1 MLRIISAVPIAA
13 IPVRKAAVIPLSP
26 VFGEPDFVLVVVA
39 EVLTV
44 VSVDNVVLLIVVL
57 SIFAEVVVKFSD
69 SYTLSVGVVSS
80 VFAASIESIRYC
92 FISS

>member
-69 SYTLSVGVVSS
+69 SDTLSVGV
-80 VFAASIESIRYC
+80 ER
-92 FISS
+92 